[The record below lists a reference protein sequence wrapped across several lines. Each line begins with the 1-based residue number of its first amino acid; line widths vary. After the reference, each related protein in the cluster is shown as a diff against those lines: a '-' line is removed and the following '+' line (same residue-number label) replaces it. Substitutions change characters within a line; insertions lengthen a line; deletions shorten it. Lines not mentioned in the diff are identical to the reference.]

1 MKENEEI
8 IGICRKSR
16 ANQNIERQVRNI
28 QNKYPNA
35 RIIKITCSGA
45 KVIGYKD
52 FEKVIKE
59 VKENKKN
66 KNYKLVFDSASRM
79 SRDSEGGCELYEDL
93 FNHNVSIEFLKEPQ
107 INTDVFRKTLNNQI
121 ELQAKTGNEAT
132 DKLINTVIQALN
144 DYTIALVKEQIKK
157 VFDEAET
164 ELKNIHQRTSE
175 GLLTAKLNG
184 KRVGTPK
191 GTKLTTKKSIEA
203 KEIIIKHYKVFGN
216 GTLNATET
224 MKLAGIDKNTFYK
237 YKRELLEE
245 QATDIKDTI

>member
-1 MKENEEI
+1 MEESEEV

-16 ANQNIERQVRNI
+16 PNQNIERQVRNI
-28 QNKYPNA
+28 LAKYPTA
-35 RIIKITCSGA
+35 RIIKITCSGS

-59 VKENKKN
+59 VKENKRHRK
-66 KNYKLVFDSASRM
+66 YKLVFDSASRM

-93 FNHNVSIEFLKEPQ
+93 FNHNVNIEFLKEPQ
-107 INTDVFRKTLNNQI
+107 INTEVFRNTLNNQI
-121 ELQAKTGNEAT
+121 ELQAQTGNEAT

-144 DYTIALVKEQIKK
+144 DYTIALAKEQIKK

-175 GLLTAKLNG
+175 GLLTAKLDG

-191 GTKLTTKKSIEA
+191 GTKLITKKSKEA
-203 KEIIIKHYKVFGN
+203 KEIMLKHYKIFGS
-216 GTLNATET
+216 GTLNATDT

-245 QATDIKDTI
+245 HATNIEDTI

>member
-1 MKENEEI
+1 MRENEEI

-28 QNKYPNA
+28 LNKYPNA

-59 VKENKKN
+59 IKESKKN

-144 DYTIALVKEQIKK
+144 DYTIALAKEQIKK

>member
-28 QNKYPNA
+28 LNKYPNA

-59 VKENKKN
+59 VKENKKH

-144 DYTIALVKEQIKK
+144 DYTIALAKEQIKK

-191 GTKLTTKKSIEA
+191 GTKLTTKKSIQA

-245 QATDIKDTI
+245 QATNIEDTI

>member
-59 VKENKKN
+59 VKENKKH

-144 DYTIALVKEQIKK
+144 YYTIALAKEQIKK

>member
-28 QNKYPNA
+28 LNKYPNA

-144 DYTIALVKEQIKK
+144 DYTIALAKEEIKK

-191 GTKLTTKKSIEA
+191 GTKLTTKKSIQA

>member
-28 QNKYPNA
+28 LNKYPNA

-59 VKENKKN
+59 VKDNKKN

-144 DYTIALVKEQIKK
+144 DYTIALAKEQIKK

-245 QATDIKDTI
+245 QATNIEDTI

>member
-28 QNKYPNA
+28 LNKYPNA

-132 DKLINTVIQALN
+132 DRLINTVIKALN
-144 DYTIALVKEQIKK
+144 DYTIALAKEQIKK

>member
-8 IGICRKSR
+8 RGICRKSR

-28 QNKYPNA
+28 LNKYPNA

-59 VKENKKN
+59 VKDNKKN

-144 DYTIALVKEQIKK
+144 DYTIALAKEQIKK

-191 GTKLTTKKSIEA
+191 GTKLTTKKSIQA

-245 QATDIKDTI
+245 QATNIEDTI

>member
-59 VKENKKN
+59 VKENKKH

-144 DYTIALVKEQIKK
+144 DYTIALAKEQIKK

-191 GTKLTTKKSIEA
+191 GTKLTTKKSIQA

-245 QATDIKDTI
+245 QATNIEDTI

>member
-1 MKENEEI
+1 MEEV

-28 QNKYPNA
+28 LSKYPTA
-35 RIIKITCSGA
+35 RIIKITCSGS

-59 VKENKKN
+59 VKENKRN
-66 KNYKLVFDSASRM
+66 KKYKLVFDSASRM

-93 FNHNVSIEFLKEPQ
+93 FNHNVSIEFLKEPH
-107 INTDVFRKTLNNQI
+107 INTEVFRNTLNNQI

-144 DYTIALVKEQIKK
+144 DYTIALAKEQIKK

-175 GLLTAKLNG
+175 RSTN
-184 KRVGTPK
+184 
-191 GTKLTTKKSIEA
+191 S
-203 KEIIIKHYKVFGN
+203 
-216 GTLNATET
+216 
-224 MKLAGIDKNTFYK
+224 
-237 YKRELLEE
+237 
-245 QATDIKDTI
+245 

>member
-1 MKENEEI
+1 MRENEEI

-28 QNKYPNA
+28 LNKYPNA

-59 VKENKKN
+59 VKENKKH

-144 DYTIALVKEQIKK
+144 YYTIALAKEQIKK

-191 GTKLTTKKSIEA
+191 GTKLTTKKSIQA

-245 QATDIKDTI
+245 QATNIEDTI

>member
-28 QNKYPNA
+28 LNKYPNA

-144 DYTIALVKEQIKK
+144 DYTIALAKEQIKK

-191 GTKLTTKKSIEA
+191 GTKLTTKKSIQA

-245 QATDIKDTI
+245 QATNIEDTI

>member
-59 VKENKKN
+59 VKENKKH

-144 DYTIALVKEQIKK
+144 DYTIALAKEQIKK

-245 QATDIKDTI
+245 QATNIEDTI

>member
-1 MKENEEI
+1 MRENEEI

-28 QNKYPNA
+28 LNKYPNA

-144 DYTIALVKEQIKK
+144 DYTIALAKEQIKK

-191 GTKLTTKKSIEA
+191 GTKLTTKKSIQA

-245 QATDIKDTI
+245 QATNIEDTI

>member
-28 QNKYPNA
+28 LNKYPNA

-121 ELQAKTGNEAT
+121 ELQVKTGNEAT

-144 DYTIALVKEQIKK
+144 DYTIALAKEQIKK

>member
-1 MKENEEI
+1 MEEEV

-28 QNKYPNA
+28 LAKYPKA
-35 RIIKITCSGA
+35 RIIKITCSGS

-59 VKENKKN
+59 VKENKRN
-66 KNYKLVFDSASRM
+66 KSYKLVFDSASRM
-79 SRDSEGGCELYEDL
+79 SRDSEGGCALYEDL
-93 FNHNVSIEFLKEPQ
+93 FNHNVNIEFLKEPN
-107 INTDVFRKTLNNQI
+107 INTEVFRTTLNNQI

-144 DYTIALVKEQIKK
+144 DYTIALAKEQIKK

-175 GLLTAKLNG
+175 GLLTAKIDG

-191 GTKLTTKKSIEA
+191 GTKLTTKKSLEA
-203 KEIIIKHYKVFGN
+203 KETMLKHYKIFGT
-216 GTLNATET
+216 GTLNATDT

-245 QATDIKDTI
+245 HATDVEETI

>member
-28 QNKYPNA
+28 LNKYPNA

-144 DYTIALVKEQIKK
+144 DYTITLAKEQIKK

-191 GTKLTTKKSIEA
+191 GTKLTTKKSIQA

-245 QATDIKDTI
+245 QATNIEDTI

>member
-28 QNKYPNA
+28 LNKYPNA

-144 DYTIALVKEQIKK
+144 DYTIALAKEQIKK

-175 GLLTAKLNG
+175 GLLTAKFNG

-245 QATDIKDTI
+245 QATNIEDTI

>member
-28 QNKYPNA
+28 LNKYPNA

-107 INTDVFRKTLNNQI
+107 INTNVFRKTLNNQI

-245 QATDIKDTI
+245 QATNIEDTI

>member
-1 MKENEEI
+1 MRENEEI

-28 QNKYPNA
+28 LNKYPNA

-144 DYTIALVKEQIKK
+144 YYTIALAKEQIKK

>member
-1 MKENEEI
+1 MEEMEEV

-16 ANQNIERQVRNI
+16 PNQNITRQVRNI
-28 QNKYPNA
+28 QEKYPTA
-35 RIIKITCSGA
+35 RIIKITCSGS

-52 FEKVIKE
+52 FERVIKE
-59 VKENKKN
+59 VKENKRN

-79 SRDSEGGCELYEDL
+79 SRDSEGGCKLYEEL
-93 FNHNVSIEFLKEPQ
+93 FNSNVSIEFLKEPH
-107 INTDVFRKTLNNQI
+107 INTEVFRNTLNNQI

-144 DYTIALVKEQIKK
+144 DYTIALAKEQIKK

-164 ELKNIHQRTSE
+164 ELRNIHQRTSE

-203 KEIIIKHYKVFGN
+203 KETILKHYKVFGT
-216 GTLNATET
+216 GTLNATDT

-245 QATDIKDTI
+245 HATDVKETI

>member
-28 QNKYPNA
+28 LNKYPNA

-144 DYTIALVKEQIKK
+144 YYTIALVKEQIKK

-245 QATDIKDTI
+245 QATNIEDTI

>member
-28 QNKYPNA
+28 LNKYPNA

-132 DKLINTVIQALN
+132 DRLINTVIKALN
-144 DYTIALVKEQIKK
+144 DYTIALAKEQIKK

-191 GTKLTTKKSIEA
+191 GTKLTTKKSIQA

>member
-1 MKENEEI
+1 MRENEEI

-28 QNKYPNA
+28 LNKYPNA

-245 QATDIKDTI
+245 QATNIEDTI

>member
-28 QNKYPNA
+28 LNKYPNA

-59 VKENKKN
+59 VKENKKH

-144 DYTIALVKEQIKK
+144 DYTIALAKEQIKK

-191 GTKLTTKKSIEA
+191 GTKLTTKKSIQA

>member
-1 MKENEEI
+1 MRENEEI

-28 QNKYPNA
+28 LNKYPNA

-144 DYTIALVKEQIKK
+144 YYTIALAKEQIKK

-245 QATDIKDTI
+245 QATNIEDTI

>member
-28 QNKYPNA
+28 LNKYPNA

-59 VKENKKN
+59 VKDNKKN

-144 DYTIALVKEQIKK
+144 DYTIALAKEQIKK

-191 GTKLTTKKSIEA
+191 GTKLTTKKSIQA

-245 QATDIKDTI
+245 QATNIEDTI

>member
-1 MKENEEI
+1 MRENEEI

-28 QNKYPNA
+28 LNKYPNA

-144 DYTIALVKEQIKK
+144 DYTIALAKEQIKK

>member
-28 QNKYPNA
+28 LNKYPNA

-144 DYTIALVKEQIKK
+144 YYTIALAKEQIKK

-245 QATDIKDTI
+245 QATNTEDTI